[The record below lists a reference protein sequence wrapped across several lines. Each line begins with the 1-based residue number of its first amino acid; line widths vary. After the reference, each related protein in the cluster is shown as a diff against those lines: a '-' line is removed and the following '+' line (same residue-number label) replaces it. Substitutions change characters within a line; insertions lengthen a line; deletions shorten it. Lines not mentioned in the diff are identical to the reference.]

1 MVQMLFADEVSSKSG
16 MKKGIVVVE
25 DKENR
30 MPDEAIPRLRANF
43 QIREEKKV
51 QWVEMTS

>member
-16 MKKGIVVVE
+16 MKKGIVVE